1 MQVNTRYIHSTKGT
15 SGGGYVLCI
24 YKGCT
29 SGGVYVHCIYSH
41 ARWGLSQAT
50 PVFVVALV
58 WHHPSTNFNSLV
70 CLTIL
75 HGYSG
80 HCSISNCNH
89 ISTQIVVFLGH
100 WTFYR
105 NRLAEDLRKLFRCII
120 YLHPE
125 ASGQDW
131 TRSRRYGKS
140 LHANV
145 PVHSLWSFL
154 QLSYHNMELDLAR

>member
-89 ISTQIVVFLGH
+89 ISTQIVSFLGH

-105 NRLAEDLRKLFRCII
+105 NRLAEDLRKLFTCII
-120 YLHPE
+120 YLKPLDRIGLGVGDME
-125 ASGQDW
+125 RACTQMFQC
-131 TRSRRYGKS
+131 TVYG
-140 LHANV
+140 
-145 PVHSLWSFL
+145 
-154 QLSYHNMELDLAR
+154 LSYNYPITTWN